1 MSRASFFALLMMTG
15 LCILAFAGNSLLAR
29 AALAAG
35 QMDALTFTAVRVISG
50 AFALAVLA
58 ALRCRGGFR
67 RWGGEVLPGKADV
80 LGVVALGLYMAGF
93 SAAYGGIDAASGA
106 LILFAIVQVVVLGW
120 GMVRGQRPTGLQCGG
135 VVLALA
141 GLVYLLAPSAR
152 VQALWPVCWMVAAGV
167 GWGAYTL
174 LGRSA
179 GDPLART
186 TRNFIGA
193 VPLGLVLLLLGSP
206 GGSTASAY
214 GLAIVSGAVTS
225 GLGYALWYRTVPRL
239 SVTASGVSQLLV
251 PPVTALL
258 AVALLAEPVSWRL
271 GVASAVT
278 LAGVGLAIRGGTRQ
292 RPSEDS
298 R

>member
-1 MSRASFFALLMMTG
+1 MSRASFLALLVMTG

-29 AALAAG
+29 AALADG
-35 QMDALTFTAVRVISG
+35 QMDAMTFTAVRVMGG

-58 ALRCRGGFR
+58 ALRDRGRFKQWADG
-67 RWGGEVLPGKADV
+67 VLPGKADV

-106 LILFAIVQVVVLGW
+106 LILFAVVQVVVLGW
-120 GMVRGQRPTGLQCGG
+120 GIVRGDRPTGTQCGG

-141 GLVYLLAPSAR
+141 GLVYLLAPSAEVR
-152 VQALWPVCWMVAAGV
+152 ALWPVCWMIAAGA

-186 TRNFIGA
+186 TRNFVGA
-193 VPLGLVLLLLGSP
+193 VPLGLAMLLLGSP
-206 GGSTASAY
+206 GDSTAGAY

-258 AVALLAEPVSWRL
+258 AAVLLAEPVSWRL
-271 GVASAVT
+271 GIASVVT
-278 LAGVGLAIRGGTRQ
+278 LAGVGLAIRGGKKQT
-292 RPSEDS
+292 PSRDS